1 MAFAAG
7 IDFGKTDN
15 RGTLCYQFFQ
25 SIVVISKRVIMVQFF
40 DAVTI
45 KISVEAL
52 AFSLQAC
59 LVGFQ
64 FLGGGFVHAFFGKY
78 FYRKNSGLFAGS
90 KGDFALAGF
99 FPFYKNDYGNGK
111 PAPDFLVESQSRF
124 NLTEDS
130 LIDYNVL
137 SITTEGALS

>member
-25 SIVVISKRVIMVQFF
+25 SIVIISKRIIMVQFF

-45 KISVEAL
+45 KIGVEAL
-52 AFSLQAC
+52 VFSLQAC

-90 KGDFALAGF
+90 KGNFALAGF
-99 FPFYKNDYGNGK
+99 FPFYKNGIGGPVGFDRNFAVGSFLIFGN
-111 PAPDFLVESQSRF
+111 ADIFFALDF
-124 NLTEDS
+124 T
-130 LIDYNVL
+130 
-137 SITTEGALS
+137 G